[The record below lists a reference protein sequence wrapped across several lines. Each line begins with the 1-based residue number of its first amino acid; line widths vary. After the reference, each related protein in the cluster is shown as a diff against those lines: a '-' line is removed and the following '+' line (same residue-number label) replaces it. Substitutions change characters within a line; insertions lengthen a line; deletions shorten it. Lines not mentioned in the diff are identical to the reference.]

1 MTGGLSNSLDRSTHS
16 IYKLQLCIGSILRLI
31 GEKKQ
36 TLIYFLSLSNGF
48 SSSKETIRDLGSIV
62 LPTSLEGYSRLWGKV
77 RAAWNFL
84 HENYVA
90 AENFDWFLKADD
102 DTFVLV
108 ENLRS
113 FLSRMDPEAPVWYGA
128 RLKNPKSS
136 FLNSSNGSYNSGGAG
151 YVLSVKALSTF
162 RPEQVDKLCSRSQF
176 GYEDLEMG
184 RPTPLLFVISHLLF
198 NY

>member
-1 MTGGLSNSLDRSTHS
+1 LIDRR
-16 IYKLQLCIGSILRLI
+16 IVYININYKGSILRLI

-36 TLIYFLSLSNGF
+36 TLIYLLCLSNHGF

-62 LPTSLEGYSRLWGKV
+62 LPTSSEGYSRLWGKV

-84 HENYVA
+84 HESNVA

-113 FLSRMDPEAPVWYGA
+113 FLSRMDPNAPVWYGA
-128 RLKNPKSS
+128 LLKNPKSS
-136 FLNSSNGSYNSGGAG
+136 FRSSSNGSYNSGGAG
-151 YVLSVKALSTF
+151 YVLSKKALSTF
-162 RPEQVDKLCSRSQF
+162 RPELVDKLCSRSQF

-184 RPTPLLFVISHLLF
+184 RLSSIYIMHNIKSIVQLLS
-198 NY
+198 